1 MLISLSNPL
10 ISWKFSARNI
20 SFVLLSHVKRL
31 PRRTRAPKAKPA
43 PTPLIIL
50 PTHLSTK
57 LTLAGSHY
65 GATPAY
71 LRYPK
76 ALKVRRVL
84 SRPHHGKSVQ
94 PTRGAR
100 WRSASAL
107 LARSQRARSSGLR
120 RTDSSAAT
128 GAYFSRELLLL
139 SALDR
144 HISADISGIL
154 NSRTTPY
161 FRKNF
166 RKDLVVCMSL
176 FKTFLSPL
184 AHSCGRYNVDCRHVL
199 TSSVISP
206 APWKLSSDTS

>member
-1 MLISLSNPL
+1 MGQEQQRGTLARFTSTSAVSYCTCSSRAARASSKGGARDALAQPDLSCRPVVYFRVLISLSNPL
-10 ISWKFSARNI
+10 ISWKIFARNI
-20 SFVLLSHVKRL
+20 SFILLSHVKRL

-50 PTHLSTK
+50 PSHLSTK

-100 WRSASAL
+100 
-107 LARSQRARSSGLR
+107 
-120 RTDSSAAT
+120 
-128 GAYFSRELLLL
+128 
-139 SALDR
+139 
-144 HISADISGIL
+144 
-154 NSRTTPY
+154 
-161 FRKNF
+161 
-166 RKDLVVCMSL
+166 
-176 FKTFLSPL
+176 
-184 AHSCGRYNVDCRHVL
+184 
-199 TSSVISP
+199 
-206 APWKLSSDTS
+206 

>member
-1 MLISLSNPL
+1 MSEIQINWAQAPVSTHRAKSCLAQPDLSCRPVVYFRVLISLSNPL

-20 SFVLLSHVKRL
+20 SFILLSHVKRL

-50 PTHLSTK
+50 PSHLSTK

-94 PTRGAR
+94 PTRR
-100 WRSASAL
+100 P
-107 LARSQRARSSGLR
+107 LAFSI
-120 RTDSSAAT
+120 SAACT
-128 GAYFSRELLLL
+128 
-139 SALDR
+139 
-144 HISADISGIL
+144 
-154 NSRTTPY
+154 
-161 FRKNF
+161 
-166 RKDLVVCMSL
+166 
-176 FKTFLSPL
+176 
-184 AHSCGRYNVDCRHVL
+184 
-199 TSSVISP
+199 
-206 APWKLSSDTS
+206 

>member
-1 MLISLSNPL
+1 MSEIQINWAQAPVSTHRAKSCLAQPDLSCRPVVYFRVLISLSNPL
-10 ISWKFSARNI
+10 ISWKIFARNI
-20 SFVLLSHVKRL
+20 SFILLSHVKRL

-144 HISADISGIL
+144 HISADVSGIL

-166 RKDLVVCMSL
+166 RKV
-176 FKTFLSPL
+176 
-184 AHSCGRYNVDCRHVL
+184 YNRE
-199 TSSVISP
+199 T
-206 APWKLSSDTS
+206 T